1 MADYLGETLDAKE
14 YSLELYEF
22 MEALN
27 YLLSKEFLEKWRY
40 RYSSDFIL
48 FFQSKVLESL
58 KKQKPLKKET
68 LKNIIKTKTKFAD
81 VIITE
86 FYEDIDIRLYYPA
99 IL

>member
-1 MADYLGETLDAKE
+1 LEEFHNISNFED
-14 YSLELYEF
+14 YSLELFEF

-27 YLLSKEFLEKWRY
+27 YLLSKEFLEKWKY
-40 RYSSDFIL
+40 KYSSEFIL

-68 LKNIIKTKTKFAD
+68 LKNLIKAKTKFAD
-81 VIITE
+81 VLITE
-86 FYEDIDIRLYYPA
+86 FYEDIDIRLYNPA